1 MQVFLTF
8 AALAIVITCLGLF
21 GLSAITAAQRT
32 KEVGI
37 RKILGASRVI
47 IVRLLSVEFLKLT
60 AIANIIAW
68 PIAYVVMSRWLQDFS
83 YRIDIGIWAFLIAT
97 ALALAIAMI
106 TISFQTFKAA
116 TANPVEAL
124 RYE

>member
-47 IVRLLSVEFLKLT
+47 IVRLLSAEFLKLT

-68 PIAYVVMSRWLQDFS
+68 PIAYFVMAKWLQDFA
-83 YRIDIGIWAFLIAT
+83 YRIDIGIWAFFIAA

-116 TANPVEAL
+116 STNPVDSL